1 MARITIIF
9 GLLFYTV
16 LLNAQA
22 DTNAYKTYVGAQVN
36 LNASTVT
43 GTTVRGINKV
53 GIFAGLFFQKSMTD
67 DFALEL
73 DLSYSQKGALK
84 PPNHKKNDFTK
95 YLMKLDYAEIGLF
108 GRYDI
113 SGIIYEAGL
122 SGGYLISSSET
133 DENDQIITGN
143 GDFSKLELSGS
154 IGVQFPISD
163 RFCIGARLSHS
174 ILPIRKHVNGAS
186 FRLNIGQMN
195 QVLSFS
201 VRYTILN

>member
-1 MARITIIF
+1 M
-9 GLLFYTV
+9 V
-16 LLNAQA
+16 NAQS
-22 DTNAYKTYVGAQVN
+22 DTSAYKTYVGAQVN
-36 LNASTVT
+36 LNATSVT

-53 GIFAGLFFQKSMTD
+53 GLFAGIFFQKSITD

-84 PPNHKKNDFTK
+84 PPNHKMNDFTK
-95 YLMKLDYAEIGLF
+95 YLMKLEYGELGVF
-108 GRYDI
+108 GRYDVRGVI
-113 SGIIYEAGL
+113 FEAGL

-133 DENDQIITGN
+133 DENNQIITGN
-143 GDFSKLELSGS
+143 GDISKFEFSGA
-154 IGVQFPISD
+154 IGVQFPISE
-163 RFCIGARLSHS
+163 RFCIGTRLSHS